1 MKLPETLQLATEESY
16 LRAVDGRRVRPTRA
30 ILTFLVASETYG
42 VDILDIREIIK
53 MREITEVPRMP
64 KFLLGVISVRGT
76 IIPVID
82 LRLRL
87 RLVAA
92 PPTRAA
98 RVLVVVHEGELF
110 GLQVDAVVGV
120 MRLGESEI
128 EMPPS
133 GFADDNFLGGI
144 GRYRSGRKD
153 RLVVLLNLQAAVG
166 FDHGRRSQSQLQH
179 QAAQSKNSESKAKAP
194 PKPRGNS

>member
-1 MKLPETLQLATEESY
+1 MRPMPETLQLATEESY

-53 MREITEVPRMP
+53 IREITEVPRTP

-76 IIPVID
+76 IIPVVD

-87 RLVAA
+87 RLPAM

-98 RVLVVVHEGELF
+98 RILVVVQEGEPF
-110 GLQVDAVVGV
+110 GLLVDAVVGV

-133 GFADDNFLGGI
+133 GFAEDNFLGGI
-144 GRYRSGRKD
+144 GRYRAGRKD
-153 RLVVLLNLQAAVG
+153 RLVVLLNLAAAVSLE
-166 FDHGRRSQSQLQH
+166 FAR
-179 QAAQSKNSESKAKAP
+179 KKTESKSSG
-194 PKPRGNS
+194 PRHSPSGGGGGGDRR